1 MKLVIHD
8 LDSGE
13 WEKVRG
19 EYQDCVVITDN
30 GRMHP
35 CIGCFSCWNRT
46 PGICAVHDGY
56 ENMGSLIHHAD
67 EVIVISRYTYGG
79 FSGSVKNVF
88 DRCLGYVLPQFE
100 VTKGETH
107 HKKRYD
113 ENKPFTFIFR
123 GSAISDIEK
132 DSARKYV
139 QAVCNNIRGYVKS
152 VRFDV
157 TGEVDV
163 TGKTSDEKC
172 EASGEIPAPR
182 RSGVRKS
189 APGVSGKTVLLNG
202 SMRNTTGN
210 SARLARKLSGML
222 GAGAEIIDLK
232 SYMRDM
238 DELIR
243 ILDDVQKLVLCVPLY
258 VDGLPSQVIRF
269 MEKYERHC
277 GAQDK
282 DPERIPGKAS
292 EGAQTKLYVLA
303 NMGLYESSQLENLFS
318 AARQWCSK
326 AGLEY
331 CGGLGISAGE
341 LLGTLM
347 EVIPFRMGPTKKA
360 AEGMKLLADAINDGR
375 ATEDIYEE
383 PHRFP
388 RWLYIAIANVNWNRT
403 ARKNGLKPEDLL
415 VRL

>member
-8 LDSGE
+8 LDSKE
-13 WEKVRG
+13 WEKVSR

-46 PGICAVHDGY
+46 PGKCAVHDGY

-79 FSGSVKNVF
+79 FSGSVKNIF

-123 GSAISDIEK
+123 GTAISDIEK

-139 QAVCNNIRGYVKS
+139 QAVCNNIRGYVKA

-157 TGEVDV
+157 SEEADLAV
-163 TGKTSDEKC
+163 KASDEKC
-172 EASGEIPAPR
+172 EAS
-182 RSGVRKS
+182 
-189 APGVSGKTVLLNG
+189 GVSGKTVLLNG
-202 SMRNTTGN
+202 SMRNKTGN
-210 SARLARKLSGML
+210 SAKLARKLSGML
-222 GAGAEIIDLK
+222 DPAPELIDLK
-232 SYMRDM
+232 DYMNDM
-238 DELIR
+238 DKLVR
-243 ILDDVQKLVLCVPLY
+243 ILDDAKTLVLCVPLY

-269 MEKYERHC
+269 MEKYERYC

-282 DPERIPGKAS
+282 DPEGISGKTPA
-292 EGAQTKLYVLA
+292 GAQTKLYVLA

-318 AARQWCSK
+318 AAKQWCSK

-360 AEGMKLLADAINDGR
+360 AAGMKLLADAINGGN
-375 ATEDIYEE
+375 AVKDIYEE

-388 RWLYIAIANVNWNRT
+388 RWLYIAIANTNWNRT
-403 ARKNGLKPEDLL
+403 ARQNGLRPEDLF